1 MAQGFQ
7 AVHVGLVMILA
18 WFDRMS
24 LLKIYLAYLIRPRLL
39 VAYRLSS
46 LRQKIGIGEAAMK
59 QLLVLF
65 DSETN
70 DTVFDDAGEVLTP
83 GGRKFAVLL
92 SEELTKTGLT
102 TSDVFQRSFYGWE
115 FEISTES
122 SRFLAVVQQAETWL
136 VAIGDI
142 SGVFKRLMS
151 RASEAE
157 LERVA
162 NAVRDAV
169 VSTGIGTDVRIEH
182 P

>member
-1 MAQGFQ
+1 
-7 AVHVGLVMILA
+7 
-18 WFDRMS
+18 
-24 LLKIYLAYLIRPRLL
+24 
-39 VAYRLSS
+39 
-46 LRQKIGIGEAAMK
+46 MK

-65 DSETN
+65 DNETN